1 MDEQLTQH
9 DFSGEIANSTLNT
22 TLISMQI
29 QALRESLRRLTD
41 PEENQLESPDSD
53 LGNQSVKPS
62 C

>member
-1 MDEQLTQH
+1 MSEQLTH
-9 DFSGEIANSTLNT
+9 FDFSGEIANSTLNT

-41 PEENQLESPDSD
+41 AEEAQIELPDSD
-53 LGNQSVKPS
+53 IGNQPVKPS

>member
-1 MDEQLTQH
+1 MNEQLTQY

-41 PEENQLESPDSD
+41 TEEAGIELPDRD
-53 LGNQSVKPS
+53 LGNQPVKPS